1 MNELDL
7 FPKQEKIMTVKE
19 LSEVLG
25 VSRQLISEKA
35 KEMFPQIVKNGI
47 ETKLD
52 EKQVTAI
59 KLTIEKNPMIPS
71 MTVEGFPKTDLEK
84 ELLIQQA
91 MIFQREKIEKLQQQ
105 LSDKTNQVN
114 RLIHDNK
121 TYTTTEI
128 AKEMNLKS
136 AIELNKILEENGIQY
151 KMNGTWVL
159 TAKYSNLDYESIK
172 QQELDNGTIIYNRHW
187 TGKGRDFILSLDK
200 YGEVK

>member
-7 FPKQEKIMTVKE
+7 FPKSIGKTMTISEMAIILNVSHDTIRNKVKE
-19 LSEVLG
+19 F
-25 VSRQLISEKA
+25 
-35 KEMFPQIVKNGI
+35 FPELLKNGI
-47 ETKLD
+47 TTKLN
-52 EKQVTAI
+52 EIQVTKI
-59 KLTIEKNPMIPS
+59 KMELEKNPNIPTNEIVG
-71 MTVEGFPKTDLEK
+71 MTDLEA
-84 ELLIQQA
+84 LILQKKLDTWKD
-91 MIFQREKIEKLQQQ
+91 EKIKNLQLQ

-172 QQELDNGTIIYNRHW
+172 QQELDNGTVIYNRHW
-187 TGKGRDFILSLDK
+187 TGKGRDFILSIDR
-200 YGEVK
+200 YGYGK